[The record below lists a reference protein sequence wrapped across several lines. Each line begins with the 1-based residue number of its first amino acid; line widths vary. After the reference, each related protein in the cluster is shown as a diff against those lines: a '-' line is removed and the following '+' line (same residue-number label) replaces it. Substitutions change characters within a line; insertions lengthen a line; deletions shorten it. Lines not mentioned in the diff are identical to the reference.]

1 MGSDFNFKNF
11 SNDPSDACGGRPPG
25 NFPLTRQTSIYS
37 LTFDELQNAMG
48 GSLGKDF
55 GSMNMDELLKNI
67 WSAEESQTMAT
78 ATSSGV
84 QESGGL
90 QRQGSLTLPR
100 TLSQR
105 TVDEVWKDMSK
116 EYVINGTSAGATNN
130 VPQRQPTLGEV
141 TLEEFLVKAGVVRED
156 IQVAAR
162 VNANGGSLGDL
173 SRSANN
179 SLAIGF
185 QQNRGVGLNNDNTNQ
200 ISLQSSNLPLNVN
213 GVNSN
218 QAQVQQQQQQIFPNQ
233 PNNMGFVTHMP
244 LQSGPGI
251 RGGMLEIGDQGIDSG
266 LMQGGGMGVVGLGGI
281 ATGSPANPLSSD
293 GIGKSNGDTSSVS
306 PVPYVFRESVRGRRA
321 GVVVEKVV
329 ERRQRRMIKNRESA
343 ARSRARKQ
351 AYTMELEAE
360 VAKLKEENEE
370 LRKKQAEMMEMQKN
384 QVPNLS
390 VALSIDLKITNNLTY
405 LLIACLMTSPCSYL
419 LALWLHENIAN
430 IVPSSYGLLI
440 VFTYF
445 ASNESDKPVMLLIN
459 EITRIKHVPFD
470 LTCTVYTEVF
480 LIFHHLV
487 VLQATEMMNM
497 QQGGKK
503 RCLRRT
509 QTGPW

>member
-1 MGSDFNFKNF
+1 MGTNFNFKNF
-11 SNDPSDACGGRPPG
+11 SNDPSDAVGGRPPG
-25 NFPLTRQTSIYS
+25 NSPLTRQSSIYS
-37 LTFDELQNAMG
+37 LTFDELQNTMG

-67 WSAEESQTMAT
+67 WSAEETQTIAT
-78 ATSSGV
+78 ATSTGV
-84 QESGGL
+84 QEGGGL

-116 EYVINGTSAGATNN
+116 EYVINGTSAGAANN
-130 VPQRQPTLGEV
+130 VPQRQPTLGEM
-141 TLEEFLVKAGVVRED
+141 TLEEFLLRAGVARED
-156 IQVAAR
+156 IQVAPK
-162 VNANGGSLGDL
+162 VNTNGGFFGDL

-179 SLAIGF
+179 SLAISF
-185 QQNRGVGLNNDNTNQ
+185 QQNRG
-200 ISLQSSNLPLNVN
+200 PK
-213 GVNSN
+213 
-218 QAQVQQQQQQIFPNQ
+218 
-233 PNNMGFVTHMP
+233 MGYVTQMP

-251 RGGMLEIGDQGIDSG
+251 RGGMLGIGDQGIDSG

-281 ATGSPANPLSSD
+281 ATGSPANQLSSD

-321 GVVVEKVV
+321 GGAVEKVV

-370 LRKKQAEMMEMQKN
+370 LRKKQAEMMEIQKN
-384 QVPNLS
+384 QV
-390 VALSIDLKITNNLTY
+390 A
-405 LLIACLMTSPCSYL
+405 
-419 LALWLHENIAN
+419 
-430 IVPSSYGLLI
+430 
-440 VFTYF
+440 
-445 ASNESDKPVMLLIN
+445 
-459 EITRIKHVPFD
+459 
-470 LTCTVYTEVF
+470 
-480 LIFHHLV
+480 
-487 VLQATEMMNM
+487 EMMNM

-509 QTGPW
+509 QTGKALYHLSPDSRVRTGNAKPTGK

>member
-1 MGSDFNFKNF
+1 MGTNFNFKNF
-11 SNDPSDACGGRPPG
+11 PNDPSDAVGCRPPG
-25 NFPLTRQTSIYS
+25 NSPLTRQSSIYS
-37 LTFDELQNAMG
+37 LTFDELQNTMG

-67 WSAEESQTMAT
+67 WSAEETQTMAT
-78 ATSSGV
+78 ATSTGV
-84 QESGGL
+84 EEGSGL

-116 EYVINGTSAGATNN
+116 EYVINGTSAGAANN

-141 TLEEFLVKAGVVRED
+141 TLEEFLLRAGVARED
-156 IQVAAR
+156 VQVAPK
-162 VNANGGSLGDL
+162 VNTNGGFFGDL

-179 SLAIGF
+179 SLAIDF

-200 ISLQSSNLPLNVN
+200 ISLQSSNLPLNAN
-213 GVNSN
+213 GVRSN
-218 QAQVQQQQQQIFPNQ
+218 QAQVQQQQQQQIFPKQPNMGYVTQ
-233 PNNMGFVTHMP
+233 PNNDNTNQISLQSSNLPLNVNGVRSNQAQVQQQQQIFPKQPNMGYVTQMP

-251 RGGMLEIGDQGIDSG
+251 RGGMLGIGDKGIDSG

-281 ATGSPANPLSSD
+281 ATGSPANQLSSD

-306 PVPYVFRESVRGRRA
+306 PVPYVFRESVRGRRP
-321 GVVVEKVV
+321 GGPVEKVV

-370 LRKKQAEMMEMQKN
+370 LRKKQAEMMEIQKN
-384 QVPNLS
+384 QV
-390 VALSIDLKITNNLTY
+390 
-405 LLIACLMTSPCSYL
+405 
-419 LALWLHENIAN
+419 
-430 IVPSSYGLLI
+430 
-440 VFTYF
+440 
-445 ASNESDKPVMLLIN
+445 
-459 EITRIKHVPFD
+459 
-470 LTCTVYTEVF
+470 
-480 LIFHHLV
+480 
-487 VLQATEMMNM
+487 TEMMNL

-503 RCLRRT
+503 QCLRRT